1 MSESDGWKLRLKEEH
16 RELAARI
23 SRLEDEIGRLVFDTT
38 MERLSRLWESDS
50 ESDDES
56 ARSRQLELLSAQER
70 AMKLYKFILEERAR
84 LAGIQL

>member
-70 AMKLYKFILEERAR
+70 AMKLYKFILDERAR